1 RVKDL
6 KISEKIKILDD
17 PETVVVAVEHPRA
30 EEPVAT
36 AVPATE
42 AEQEP
47 EVIKKGKAVEAEEGE
62 EEEEVKAKKEKRES

>member
-1 RVKDL
+1 MV
-6 KISEKIKILDD
+6 SGKIKILDD

-30 EEPVAT
+30 EELPT
-36 AVPATE
+36 AAAPATE

-62 EEEEVKAKKEKRES
+62 EEEEK